1 MKIAIDIRNIG
12 KGRTGDEV
20 VFFELVKNLALID
33 DNNDYKLLI
42 DDRSDDEITEVENNL
57 GITNKNNFTVVQLG
71 SGNKFVWNGWKIAK
85 YCVDEKIDIYH
96 TQYIIP
102 FFIPVTTKIVT
113 HIHDVSFKAHKE
125 LISKKDAFFLNR
137 LIPRAVKKSDKVI
150 AVSQFTKDE
159 IVKYYNVPADKIS
172 VIYNASSLVE
182 VNTDEKSVREKY
194 QLPMKYV
201 LALGTMQPRKNIPFL
216 VEAFAGIANEVS
228 DTYLVLA
235 GKKSHNFDQS
245 IEKIIKQY
253 PQLKD
258 KIIFTDYI
266 DEDDKFLVYKMADVF
281 AFPSLYEGFG
291 VPILEAFT
299 AGTAVIASDIAPH
312 KEVAGDSALY
322 FSPIDIDQCKK
333 MLYDALVN
341 DRIRND
347 VLAVATQQKKQFS
360 WYKSAQKLRQLY
372 ENMYCK

>member
-1 MKIAIDIRNIG
+1 MKIAIDIRNVG

-33 DNNDYKLLI
+33 HDNNYTLLI
-42 DDRSDDEITEVENNL
+42 DDRSDDEINEIENSL
-57 GITNKNNFTVVQLG
+57 EIINKNNFTIVQLG
-71 SGNKFVWNGWKIAK
+71 SGNKFVWNGWKVAK
-85 YCVDEKIDIYH
+85 YCVKEKIDIYH

-113 HIHDVSFKAHKE
+113 HIHDVSFKVHKE

-137 LIPRAVKKSDKVI
+137 LIPRAVNKSDAVI

-159 IVKYYNVPADKIS
+159 IIKYYNVPADKIS

-194 QLPMKYV
+194 KLPQKYI

-216 VEAFAGIANEVS
+216 VEAFAGIADKVS

-235 GKKSHNFDQS
+235 GKRAHNFDEQ
-245 IEKIIKQY
+245 IEQIIKKY
-253 PQLKD
+253 PNIKD
-258 KIIFTDYI
+258 KIVFTGYV

-291 VPILEAFT
+291 VPILEAFSART
-299 AGTAVIASDIAPH
+299 VVVTSDIMPH
-312 KEVAGDSALY
+312 KEIASDSALY
-322 FSPIDIDQCKK
+322 FSPTDIDQCEKT
-333 MLYDALVN
+333 LYDGLVN
-341 DRIRND
+341 VRIRESILTREN
-347 VLAVATQQKKQFS
+347 QQLERFS
-360 WYKSAQKLRQLY
+360 WQKSAQELRTLY
-372 ENMYCK
+372 KSLV